1 LYTTELCRC
10 EPCYNVIDMRSLVQE
25 KEMAITLRKQ
35 GHTYKEILAVVP
47 VAKSSLSLWLKDL
60 PLTKAEKNLLKHRTD
75 SNISRGRIKAATA
88 IRLNHFARNQQLLIN
103 AKEDFEKYY
112 NETLFH
118 TGIALYWAE
127 GAKRSEMF
135 LFTNSDEVMIKV
147 MLMWMEKY
155 TKYNRHE
162 LGYRLYIHHPFMHEN
177 WEAWW
182 QKYLGVDKGT
192 FKKTILKPTNLG
204 IKKRPNYKGCLRVE
218 VPKSSELLM
227 KMKFWMN
234 LQVEYHLKQ

>member
-1 LYTTELCRC
+1 
-10 EPCYNVIDMRSLVQE
+10 MKALVQYKE
-25 KEMAITLRKQ
+25 KAVSLRKK
-35 GHTYKEILAVVP
+35 GYTYKEILAEVP

-60 PLTKAEKNLLKHRTD
+60 PLTKAEKNVLKHRTD
-75 SNISRGRIKAATA
+75 SNISHGRTKAAA
-88 IRLNHFARNQQLLIN
+88 ALHFNRLARNQQLLTT
-103 AKEDFEKYY
+103 AKEEFG
-112 NETLFH
+112 NFCTNTLFH
-118 TGIALYWAE
+118 TGVALYWAE

-135 LFTNSDEVMIKV
+135 LFTNSDEAMIKV
-147 MLMWMEKY
+147 MLAWIEKY
-155 TKYNRHE
+155 TKYNRHQ
-162 LGYRLYIHHPFMHEN
+162 LGYRLYIHHPFAHEN

-234 LQVEYHLKQ
+234 LQVEYHMKQ